1 MDLQIVMSKVKQ
13 LAVMKSKVITI
24 GKIVVV
30 R

>member
-24 GKIVVV
+24 SKIVVV

>member
-24 GKIVVV
+24 SRIVVV